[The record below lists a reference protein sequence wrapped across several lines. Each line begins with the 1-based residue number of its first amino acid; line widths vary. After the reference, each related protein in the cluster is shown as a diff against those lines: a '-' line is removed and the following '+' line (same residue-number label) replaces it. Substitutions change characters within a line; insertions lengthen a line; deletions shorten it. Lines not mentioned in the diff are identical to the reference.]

1 MVLQPNEEKLYN
13 ITIGVTLEN
22 PELTIGSQFVRLRF
36 LEAGESENAATELPN
51 TFQHTRTVA
60 ANKWGAEYASLG
72 MAYNQSQG
80 MLVGSIGLK
89 NTSSQAKTFYL
100 YADTIDSTN
109 KALFTKLNFSGKSSS
124 IIVISKK

>member
-1 MVLQPNEEKLYN
+1 MGGR
-13 ITIGVTLEN
+13 IC
-22 PELTIGSQFVRLRF
+22 F
-36 LEAGESENAATELPN
+36 
-51 TFQHTRTVA
+51 
-60 ANKWGAEYASLG
+60 LG

>member
-1 MVLQPNEEKLYN
+1 
-13 ITIGVTLEN
+13 
-22 PELTIGSQFVRLRF
+22 
-36 LEAGESENAATELPN
+36 
-51 TFQHTRTVA
+51 
-60 ANKWGAEYASLG
+60 
-72 MAYNQSQG
+72 